1 MSRLSIVIPVLGSL
15 DGLEDTLVSVLENR
29 PTDCQIVV
37 VHNRPYDDP
46 YDLKDEILFVQA
58 PADAG
63 LAAALNLAVAVSR
76 GDIVH
81 VLRCGVEVSPG
92 WVDTVLPLFDDPL
105 VGAVT
110 PLVLEKAD
118 AQRVVTAGVGYWP
131 GGAVR
136 HLGQGQ
142 LLVAAA
148 RANEAPYGPDT
159 LAGFYRRSAL
169 EAVGYFSD
177 AVADPLA
184 ALDLALA
191 LRQAGFSCVLQP
203 QCWTYVDRAATEM
216 SPASAL
222 GRGWAAEWFFWRWA
236 PVAGWFRSLG
246 CHAMLLLGQ
255 CLQCVIRPRKILE
268 LAGRAL
274 AGFQVASHRE
284 HWRALRRP
292 ALSASLP
299 AARPHFTVAAADD
312 YSTIA
317 NCAESSAMSGACS
330 SGPAAP
336 RRLPG

>member
-1 MSRLSIVIPVLGSL
+1 VSRLSIIVPVLGSL

-37 VHNRPYDDP
+37 VLNQRYDDP

-63 LAAALNLAVAVSR
+63 LAGALNLAVAVSS
-76 GDIVH
+76 GDIIH

-92 WVDTVLPLFDDPL
+92 WVETVLPLFGDPL

-118 AQRVVTAGVGYWP
+118 AQRVVTAGVSYRP
-131 GGAVR
+131 SGAVR
-136 HLGQGQ
+136 HLGQGK

-184 ALDLALA
+184 AVDLALA
-191 LRQAGFSCVLQP
+191 LRQAGFRCVLQP
-203 QCWTYVDRAATEM
+203 QCWMYVDRTAVAL
-216 SPASAL
+216 SAPSAL
-222 GRGWAAEWFFWRWA
+222 RCGWAAEWFFWRWA
-236 PVAGWFRSLG
+236 PVAGWFRSLA
-246 CHAMLLLGQ
+246 CHAVLLLGQ
-255 CLQCVIRPRKILE
+255 CLQCVIRPRTVVE

-274 AGFQVASHRE
+274 AGLQIASHRG

-292 ALSASLP
+292 ALPAPPP

-312 YSTIA
+312 YCTVT
-317 NCAESSAMSGACS
+317 NCSNSSAMSGACS